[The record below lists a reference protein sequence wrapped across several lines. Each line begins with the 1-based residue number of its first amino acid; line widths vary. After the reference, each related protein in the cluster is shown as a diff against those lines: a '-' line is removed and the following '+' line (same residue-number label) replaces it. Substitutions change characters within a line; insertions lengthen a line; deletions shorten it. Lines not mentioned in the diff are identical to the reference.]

1 MQRMSHAM
9 ILPAFWIRILAMK
22 NLQMAGAGSGRNH
35 FDALQG
41 RLVKTFVDSQ
51 PAGASVQP

>member
-1 MQRMSHAM
+1 MSHAM